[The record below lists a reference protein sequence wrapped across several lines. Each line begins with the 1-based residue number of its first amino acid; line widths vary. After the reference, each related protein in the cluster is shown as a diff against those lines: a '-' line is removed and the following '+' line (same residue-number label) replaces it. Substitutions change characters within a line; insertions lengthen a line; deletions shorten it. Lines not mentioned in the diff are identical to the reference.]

1 MSRYKCCTCG
11 SDLGLKSEIAC
22 PKCDFEVL
30 NMDYDAL
37 ERQVMEGVPGWKP
50 PWSPID
56 LVAAATGE
64 VWTTDPPKETG
75 WYVVMFDN
83 DERSI
88 ARITAVQNG
97 NATWATLGPFGN
109 CHIGVSD
116 RDTNNPLISFWGEKI
131 L

>member
-1 MSRYKCCTCG
+1 MSNYKCCDCG
-11 SDLGLKSEIAC
+11 SDLGIKPKIAC
-22 PKCDFEVL
+22 PKCDGFDLGRVANIHPLWWGSTNTGRWPGKPEPA
-30 NMDYDAL
+30 AL
-37 ERQVMEGVPGWKP
+37 G
-50 PWSPID
+50 D
-56 LVAAATGE
+56 
-64 VWTTDPPKETG
+64 VWTTDPPREIG
-75 WYVVMFDN
+75 WYIVMFDN

-116 RDTNNPLISFWGEKI
+116 RDTDNPLISFWGERV